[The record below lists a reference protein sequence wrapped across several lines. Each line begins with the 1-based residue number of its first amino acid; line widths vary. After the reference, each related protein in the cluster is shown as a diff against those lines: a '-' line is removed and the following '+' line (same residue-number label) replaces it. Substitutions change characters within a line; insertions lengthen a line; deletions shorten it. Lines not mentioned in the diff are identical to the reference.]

1 MNKKE
6 FSDSLKRIK
15 ENEKKYNVKIDITD
29 IIDYEHLDC
38 SFYGGEVGSITF
50 PDGAIIVIE
59 TFGEIRLC
67 GIIDNKPVEIVDK
80 ANQGIFK
87 KSDIQLTD
95 SLLDKLLNSADSS
108 NYLAFGNNN
117 WFQANLITP
126 SGEWID
132 LTETDNI
139 LSDNLLECFENIER
153 IIALKNWG
161 YPTVKFIS
169 YSGEYPNLCSGDL
182 VLEINGEIVTFE
194 KYSYSMCS
202 TGSIKYNNEFDDY
215 ETSKGPWK
223 VELPQEYNYLDEIVT
238 ALVNENVPWG
248 CCGGCIL

>member
-1 MNKKE
+1 MGLDMYLLKTKKV
-6 FSDSLKRIK
+6 DGYTIK
-15 ENEKKYNVKIDITD
+15 DFYLADDYVNWKDRGAYCSFKDWCGTDEEDIDMD
-29 IIDYEHLDC
+29 II
-38 SFYGGEVGSITF
+38 
-50 PDGAIIVIE
+50 
-59 TFGEIRLC
+59 
-67 GIIDNKPVEIVDK
+67 NKLMPLMKTTYHD
-80 ANQGIFK
+80 
-87 KSDIQLTD
+87 
-95 SLLDKLLNSADSS
+95 SADSS

-194 KYSYSMCS
+194 KYSYSMSS
-202 TGSIKYNNEFDDY
+202 TGSIKYNNELDYY

-248 CCGGCIL
+248 CCGGCI